1 MINRNISSS
10 DFLTR
15 FVEKEKELEEASP
28 MNPPD
33 AFSPSTVEPVAYED
47 MTPFLQKLIDEHK
60 VFSEVLNKFESA
72 LIDWKKNGWNF
83 NDDIDKGLKELFS
96 FLDKNTPV
104 HNRKEEKELFPLLHK
119 RLLQTGEHSSGE
131 EPKTAVDVMEDEHI
145 KVAQLGALCLNFL
158 GLGSRLEDKKSRE
171 IVFELAYDQGKVI
184 VEIMRLHIFR
194 EDETLFPLAMKL
206 ISKEEFIEME
216 SSSK

>member
-1 MINRNISSS
+1 MINKNISSS

-15 FVEKEKELEEASP
+15 FVEKEKELEELSP

-33 AFSPSTVEPVAYED
+33 AFSPSTVESVAYED
-47 MTPFLQKLIDEHK
+47 MTPFLQKLMDEHK
-60 VFSEVLNKFESA
+60 VFTEVLNKFESA
-72 LIDWKKNGWNF
+72 LIEWKKNDWIF

-104 HNRKEEKELFPLLHK
+104 HTRKEEKELFPLLHK
-119 RLLQTGEHSSGE
+119 RLLQTGEHSSGD
-131 EPKTAVDVMEDEHI
+131 EPKTAVDIMEDEHI

-171 IVFELAYDQGKVI
+171 TVFELAYEQGKAI
-184 VEIMRLHIFR
+184 VETMRLHIYR

-206 ISKEEFIEME
+206 ISKEEFEEMDTI
-216 SSSK
+216 

>member
-1 MINRNISSS
+1 MINKNISSS

-15 FVEKEKELEEASP
+15 FVEKEKELEELSP

-33 AFSPSTVEPVAYED
+33 AFSPSTVETVAYED
-47 MTPFLQKLIDEHK
+47 MTPFLQKLMDEHK
-60 VFSEVLNKFESA
+60 VFTEVLNKFESA
-72 LIDWKKNGWNF
+72 LIEWKKNDWIF

-119 RLLQTGEHSSGE
+119 RLLQTGKHSSGD
-131 EPKTAVDVMEDEHI
+131 EPKTAVDIMEDEHI

-158 GLGSRLEDKKSRE
+158 GLGSRLEDNKSRE
-171 IVFELAYDQGKVI
+171 IVFELAYEQGKTI
-184 VEIMRLHIFR
+184 VETMRLHIYR

-206 ISKEEFIEME
+206 ISKEEFEEMDTI
-216 SSSK
+216 